1 MSSWVND
8 IITSFWNEQINFLQ
22 KLNSNKT
29 INLRAC
35 WLPSTVLSPR
45 RRGQAN
51 KVENFKAD
59 QTRLIDRIRLV
70 ILQKKVRRSWLE
82 IRIFYGPLHT
92 SKKELKD
99 TPTQIY
105 FWFFLVNETEANEL
119 ISA

>member
-1 MSSWVND
+1 MSFWVND

-51 KVENFKAD
+51 KVENFKVD

-70 ILQKKVRRSWLE
+70 IRLQKMWE
-82 IRIFYGPLHT
+82 QA
-92 SKKELKD
+92 D
-99 TPTQIY
+99 
-105 FWFFLVNETEANEL
+105 
-119 ISA
+119 